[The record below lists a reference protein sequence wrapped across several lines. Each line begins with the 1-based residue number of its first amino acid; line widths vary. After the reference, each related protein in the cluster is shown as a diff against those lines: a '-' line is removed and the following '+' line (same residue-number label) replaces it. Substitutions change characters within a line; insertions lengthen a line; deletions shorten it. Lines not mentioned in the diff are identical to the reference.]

1 MLIKVKWEDISLSSM
16 EVVPLHGKMSGSC
29 KHRYNTHIKTGY
41 PEPCKISG
49 SNSCKACLCL
59 LNSLA
64 VINDAMQ
71 EGKGFSSTDATA
83 SCLFIMSEILNHGP
97 QDPKLCWMPAEPIR
111 YGFFLTWKMDT
122 INYLVTQNTSFQ
134 TVGQDLQQGP
144 CKVIW
149 GTRWFMEYV
158 KNVQYKW
165 TSIFLWNTEYIFN
178 VCEQPWN

>member
-1 MLIKVKWEDISLSSM
+1 MLIKVKWENISLSSM

-59 LNSLA
+59 LNSIPQHPQLPLDHLPQLAIRIQSLA

-149 GTRWFMEYV
+149 GTRWFME
-158 KNVQYKW
+158 
-165 TSIFLWNTEYIFN
+165 
-178 VCEQPWN
+178 